1 MQKSKISIAS
11 LALLA
16 AALAIA
22 IFVLAVPEPN
32 PKSALPPQPHNDA
45 QKLETIAGYASQT
58 SSSSSAPDSKFSSGR
73 GQASQSL
80 ASASSAPH
88 AGRQLPSAAGSVPA
102 SGHAGSVGS
111 AASAHED
118 HGDQKPSAQS
128 TSSGV
133 GSLGISSP
141 YRSPAEILAGRN
153 LADPQ
158 QRALVVAEMTA
169 AENARYAAVRA
180 KAENLG
186 LPVKIDG
193 PMGGLAILHDFRGN
207 EPLYRGTLNANAAI
221 STGANLIRQASPY
234 NLTGSGLKVGV
245 WDGGSVRNTHQEF
258 DTTRVVRKNT
268 NAPFDDHAT
277 HVAGTIGARGIR
289 AAAKGMAPFIA
300 IDSYDWSGDYAE
312 MTAAGAASATDNPAT
327 KIPVSNHSYGAANP
341 TVADMGRYEADC
353 NSTDALLAALP
364 HYLAFWAAGNEQD
377 DPVIGR
383 PFSGYQT
390 ITFNGL
396 AKNVMTVGAA
406 NDAVTA
412 GIRDVSKGL
421 LASFSSMGPCD
432 DGRIKPDI
440 VANGVGLYSCVS
452 SNNNIS
458 YDTYDGTSMATPNAA
473 GSAALLQQLYRPR
486 FGARL
491 MPASMLKA
499 LIIHTADDMGRPG
512 PDYQYGWGYMNVKA
526 AADLILA
533 HKADP
538 SVPKLF
544 ENTVTSSAKVRTTSV
559 TWDGVSPIRAT
570 LVWTDPPGAAQ
581 TASNSRTPNLVND
594 LDLKV
599 VAPDGSTTYLPYV
612 MPFVGSWTSAS
623 MTANATKGTNKV
635 DNVECVDIPA
645 PTQTG
650 TYTVHVGLYGT
661 NRLTG
666 ADQPYSLVVTAGA
679 VPVPTP
685 APPPPT
691 NASSLAVIGDLT
703 FPPVRVGFPSLKS
716 LSVVNQGDSPVAVTS
731 AAFTNPVFSVNQ
743 TAFNLPARSAIALLV
758 SFKPSAAGSYTDA
771 LALSVGGSLALSVPC
786 SGSAT
791 VPVQPPTNSPSL
803 TIVGDLNFPAVRIG
817 LSTQKVVSLQNR
829 GTTPVSVTSIALSNP
844 VFSVNRSSLILPAR
858 SAASLVVTFRP
869 TVATNYADTLNI
881 SVSGSPSTTLPCIGR
896 GFVLDP

>member
-1 MQKSKISIAS
+1 M
-11 LALLA
+11 LLLA
-16 AALAIA
+16 AAAAIA
-22 IFVLAVPEPN
+22 ILLLAVPESD
-32 PKSALPPQPHNDA
+32 PKSALAPQPHNDA
-45 QKLETIAGYASQT
+45 REPENLAASESQAQLLL
-58 SSSSSAPDSKFSSGR
+58 SSPSSTDGSG
-73 GQASQSL
+73 QEPISQSL
-80 ASASSAPH
+80 SSVASALYP
-88 AGRQLPSAAGSVPA
+88 GGQLPSVAKSALA
-102 SGHAGSVGS
+102 SGHAGPVASS
-111 AASAHED
+111 AAAHED
-118 HGDQKPSAQS
+118 DGDQKTSVHS
-128 TSSGV
+128 TSSGI
-133 GSLGISSP
+133 GSLNIFAP

-153 LADPQ
+153 LADTQ

-169 AENARYAAVRA
+169 AEDARYAAVLA
-180 KAENLG
+180 KAGHLG
-186 LPVKIDG
+186 LPVRIDG
-193 PMGGLAILHDFRGN
+193 PTGGLAILHDFRGN
-207 EPLYRGTLNANAAI
+207 VPLYRGTLNTNAAI

-234 NLTGSGLKVGV
+234 NLNGSGLKVGV

-289 AAAKGMAPFIA
+289 PAAKGMAPFIA
-300 IDSYDWSGDYAE
+300 IDSYDWTGDYAE
-312 MTAAGAASATDNPAT
+312 MAAAGAASATDNPAT
-327 KIPVSNHSYGAANP
+327 KIPISNHSYGAANP

-364 HYLAFWAAGNEQD
+364 YYLAFWAAGNEQD

-412 GIRDVSKGL
+412 GIRDVAKGT

-452 SNNNIS
+452 SNNNTS

-499 LIIHTADDMGRPG
+499 LVIHTADDIGRPG

-526 AADLILA
+526 ASDLILA

-538 SVPKLF
+538 SVPRLF
-544 ENTVTSSAKVRTTSV
+544 ENSVTSSAKVRTTAV
-559 TWDGVSPIRAT
+559 AWDGVSPIRAT
-570 LVWTDPPGAAQ
+570 LVWTDPAGAAQ

-594 LDLKV
+594 LDLKI

-612 MPFVGSWTSAS
+612 MPFVGSWTAAS

-635 DNVECVDIPA
+635 DNVERVDIPA

-661 NRLTG
+661 NRITG
-666 ADQPYSLVVTAGA
+666 AEQPYSLVVTAGA

-691 NASSLAVIGDLT
+691 NATSLAVIGDLT
-703 FPPVRVGFPSLKS
+703 FPSIRVGLFSVKS
-716 LSVVNQGDSPVAVTS
+716 LSVVNQGNSPVAVSS

-743 TAFNLPARSAIALLV
+743 AAFNLPARSSAALLV

-786 SGSAT
+786 SGSGT
-791 VPVQPPTNSPSL
+791 VPVQTPTNSSSL

-817 LSTQKVVSLQNR
+817 LSTQKVLSLQNR
-829 GTTPVSVTSIALSNP
+829 GTTPVSVTSIALTNAG
-844 VFSVNRSSLILPAR
+844 FSANRSSLILPAR
-858 SAASLVVTFRP
+858 SAASLLVTFRP

-881 SVSGSPSTTLPCIGR
+881 SVSGSPSTALPCIGT
-896 GFVLDP
+896 GFVPAP